1 MDISFFKERN
11 DVSDKK
17 DFDDYIKKN
26 EVSDN
31 KKILIVDDLTYVV
44 KTIERI
50 LLEQGYLVITAKTG
64 FEALE
69 KFGKY
74 LPDLITVDQKLPD
87 MTGTQL
93 VEKIKN
99 TEYGKNIKI
108 IFISATSEISIQ
120 REILKM
126 KINDYLIK
134 PFEKSKLIATVKRVL
149 EENNE

>member
-1 MDISFFKERN
+1 LDISFFKERN